1 MRVLLITAR
10 DIVLRLGEV
19 DEARVREELSGNL
32 CRCTG
37 YVGIVNAVCAVVAR
51 RTPQSVASVA
61 PAMPLT
67 SRAAA
72 PLPSPAPAHPTA
84 MSVFAETGGGTMLE
98 EVVHL
103 TVPPG
108 AAWAALSDLRRV
120 ATCVPGAQLDSLDGD
135 RVAGRVTL
143 ALGPIKASFAGQGH
157 VSLDEASRM
166 GRLRGGG
173 RDGAS
178 RAEGEVTWTV
188 APAPQGGSDV
198 TVRLSWRLTGPLAQF
213 GRAALVHDLVRR
225 IAQDFAHN
233 LDAIA
238 AGEALLPARPVG
250 LFAMLWALLKARLFG
265 R

>member
-1 MRVLLITAR
+1 
-10 DIVLRLGEV
+10 
-19 DEARVREELSGNL
+19 
-32 CRCTG
+32 
-37 YVGIVNAVCAVVAR
+37 
-51 RTPQSVASVA
+51 
-61 PAMPLT
+61 
-67 SRAAA
+67 
-72 PLPSPAPAHPTA
+72 
-84 MSVFAETGGGTMLE
+84 
-98 EVVHL
+98 
-103 TVPPG
+103 
-108 AAWAALSDLRRV
+108 
-120 ATCVPGAQLDSLDGD
+120 
-135 RVAGRVTL
+135 VTL

-178 RAEGEVTWTV
+178 RAEGEVTWSV

-213 GRAALVHDLVRR
+213 GRVALVHDLMRR
-225 IAQDFAHN
+225 VAQDIAHN
-233 LDAIA
+233 LNAIA